1 MEIMQVDIYLEND
14 EYYYALVS
22 SEKEFL
28 ERLSA
33 AKEKGFLR
41 TDSTTDKSVWINVN
55 KISSFVIKR

>member
-1 MEIMQVDIYLEND
+1 MEAMQVDIYMEND
-14 EYYYALVS
+14 DYYYAVVS
-22 SEKEFL
+22 SEKEFF

-41 TDSTTDKSVWINVN
+41 VDSSADKSVWINIK